1 MMRKGLLFSSTASGA
16 VRSAMARV
24 RKDEDNHDGPLLAV
38 DPVEPKADPVDPAPK
53 DPADPVDPKAD
64 PVDPNADPEPK
75 DPADPAEPEKK
86 DPAEEDTVPEAYADF
101 TIPDGMEI
109 DKDMLEAFLPQFKEQ
124 GLTQK
129 QAQER
134 VNDAAKLATHWQQKA
149 IEGFEQTTKGWRE
162 AIKTDPAYGGEKLG
176 ETLALGKRV
185 IDTFGADDAELKEV
199 IDSYRLGDNP
209 GFIRLMARVGGAISE
224 DVFVAGGKARAAPSL
239 TDTLYPTMKK
249 KD

>member
-1 MMRKGLLFSSTASGA
+1 MTDETTAIETEAPLLQVEQTETKAEETKAEETKAEETKTEETTAEETKTEETKDDDKP
-16 VRSAMARV
+16 
-24 RKDEDNHDGPLLAV
+24 KDED
-38 DPVEPKADPVDPAPK
+38 K
-53 DPADPVDPKAD
+53 
-64 PVDPNADPEPK
+64 
-75 DPADPAEPEKK
+75 
-86 DPAEEDTVPEAYADF
+86 VPEAYADF
-101 TIPDGMEI
+101 TIPEGMEI
-109 DKDMLEAFLPQFKEQ
+109 DKDMLEAFLPAFKEQ

-149 IEGFEQTTKGWRE
+149 IEGFTETTKGWRE

-224 DVFVAGGKARAAPSL
+224 DVFVAGGKARAAPSM
-239 TDTLYPTMKK
+239 TDVLYPTMKK